1 MKRAVL
7 VIVLLRLSMIARMV
21 ENWQSSS
28 CHWFLNC
35 LYEDPVV
42 TLLDLFVIC
51 YIIYQ
56 IWKRIFRTVDKKN
69 NKETIVEKSHKKT
82 K

>member
-21 ENWQSSS
+21 ENWQTSS
-28 CHWFLNC
+28 CHWLLNC

-42 TLLDLFVIC
+42 TLLDLFVIW

-56 IWKRIFRTVDKKN
+56 IWKRIFRAVNKKD
-69 NKETIVEKSHKKT
+69 NKETIEEKPHNKK